1 MVKYSQPQPSYTI
14 YLYSR
19 AVMGEDVD
27 HLRQSLGLRM
37 LKSMDPDIQNIL
49 FNSNF
54 VTLYVMKES
63 GSVPI

>member
-1 MVKYSQPQPSYTI
+1 
-14 YLYSR
+14 
-19 AVMGEDVD
+19 MGEDVD